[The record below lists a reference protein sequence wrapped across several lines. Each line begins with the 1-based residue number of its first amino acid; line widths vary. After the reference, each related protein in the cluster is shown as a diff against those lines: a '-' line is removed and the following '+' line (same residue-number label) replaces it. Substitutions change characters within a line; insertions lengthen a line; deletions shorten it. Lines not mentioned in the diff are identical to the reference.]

1 MSMVSKMSGTSFIL
15 RKIKTIDHSRMNNM
29 INFISKESGKSKLYI
44 RVDLVKNF
52 ITRGIGYTDYMKG
65 NYVNLNAKE
74 KKDYLTTKNFY
85 QLINYLNKD
94 EYNILFH
101 DKIIFNGIFKEYL
114 KRDYIDIRKVGVEGL
129 KKFLKGKENVFVKKH
144 NSYGAQG
151 VNKLD
156 IEENMD
162 IQKVYKK
169 LMKNGQYLVEDTL
182 IQHEYLNKI
191 NPSVV
196 NNLRLV
202 TLVKDG
208 ECHIIAI
215 VLRINR
221 GTEEVISCDDIFMHI
236 NEDGTLDGNVADA
249 DGNIY
254 TEHPKTKFQF
264 HDMKIPY
271 VKESLEM
278 IKKAALEVP
287 EVRYVGWD
295 VAITENGP
303 AIIEGNY
310 YPSYGL
316 HQYYLLKGK
325 RNVGQL
331 APIKEILG
339 EEYNNIK

>member
-1 MSMVSKMSGTSFIL
+1 MSGTSFVWKKL
-15 RKIKTIDHSRMNNM
+15 KTIDHSRMNNM
-29 INFISKESGKSKLYI
+29 VKFINKESGKSKLYI
-44 RVDLVKNF
+44 RIDMILNF
-52 ITRGIGYTDYMKG
+52 LTRGIGYTDYMKG
-65 NYVNLNAKE
+65 NYIQLNAKE
-74 KKDYLTTKNFY
+74 KNDYLTTKNFY

-114 KRDYIDIRKVGVEGL
+114 NREYIDIRKSGIDGL
-129 KKFLKGKENVFVKKH
+129 KEFLKGKKSVFVKRH

-156 IEENMD
+156 VEKNMD
-162 IQKVYKK
+162 IAKLYKK
-169 LMKNGQYLVEDTL
+169 LMKNKQYLVEETL
-182 IQHEYLNKI
+182 IQHKELNKI

-208 ECHIIAI
+208 TCHIIAI

-236 NEDGTLDGNVADA
+236 KEDGTLDGNVADA

-254 TEHPKTKFQF
+254 TEHPKTHFPF
-264 HDMKIPY
+264 HSMKIPY

-278 IKKAALEVP
+278 IKKAALEIP

-295 VAITENGP
+295 VAITETGP

-339 EEYNNIK
+339 EEYKKIK